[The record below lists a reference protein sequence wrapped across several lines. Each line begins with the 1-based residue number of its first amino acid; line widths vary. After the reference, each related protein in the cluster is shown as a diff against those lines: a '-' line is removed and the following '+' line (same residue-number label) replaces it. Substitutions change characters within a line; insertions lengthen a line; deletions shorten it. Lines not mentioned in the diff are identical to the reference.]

1 VVINP
6 KTVAIIPAA
15 GAGVR
20 MGSDRRKQFLDLNG
34 KPILAVTLEIFEA
47 CPLIDHIILVAP
59 AADLD
64 FCRSEIVTKYG
75 FQKVQKVVAGGDR
88 RQDSVRL
95 GIAAIEGTCQWVLIH
110 DAVRPLINLP
120 FIMDVI
126 KAAQEY
132 RAVITA
138 LPLKETIKE
147 TDDRGTVLRTLERNR
162 LRLVQTPQIFRYAD
176 IRLAHQ
182 KALQEQWGHAPD
194 DAFLVETLGIPVQV
208 IKGLEENIKI
218 TTPHDLELAKVLLSR
233 VRA

>member
-1 VVINP
+1 
-6 KTVAIIPAA
+6 
-15 GAGVR
+15 
-20 MGSDRRKQFLDLNG
+20 
-34 KPILAVTLEIFEA
+34 
-47 CPLIDHIILVAP
+47 
-59 AADLD
+59 
-64 FCRSEIVTKYG
+64 
-75 FQKVQKVVAGGDR
+75 
-88 RQDSVRL
+88 
-95 GIAAIEGTCQWVLIH
+95 
-110 DAVRPLINLP
+110 
-120 FIMDVI
+120 MDVV

-138 LPLKETIKE
+138 LPLKETVKE
-147 TDDRGTVLRTLERNR
+147 TDDRGTVLRTLERNQ